1 MKKFFL
7 VLLALCGSVSGG
19 IAVVLQ
25 GFPVFNGTDYTWNY
39 DADLNGGEGI
49 GYAGTQSFFTIYD
62 FAGFDSVGALP
73 TGWTA
78 SEQLVGITPATQS
91 GIADNPGILNV
102 TFYYNGPSM
111 NGPQNPLLV
120 LTLNSSISA
129 GSAAGVYTYQ
139 TNGEDL
145 NGGYTL
151 VDGGQGQTTIPLAA
165 PEPVTTVL
173 LGAGL
178 MALGLRR
185 KI

>member
-1 MKKFFL
+1 MKKFFV
-7 VLLALCGSVSGG
+7 VLLALCGSASGG

-25 GFPVFNGTDYTWNY
+25 GLPVFNGADYTWSY

-49 GYAGTQSFFTIYD
+49 GYTGTQSFFTIYD

-91 GIADNPGILNV
+91 AIADNPGILNV
-102 TFYYNGPSM
+102 TFYYNGPPI
-111 NGPQNPLLV
+111 NGPEGPLLA
-120 LTLNSSISA
+120 LSLYSSIGA

-151 VDGGQGQTTIPLAA
+151 TDQGQGQTTIPLAA
-165 PEPVTTVL
+165 PEPVTMAL

-178 MALGLRR
+178 LVLAARR
-185 KI
+185 KT